1 MEIVEHVEDLGLFI
15 KKSSN
20 LLKKNG
26 IIFDYW
32 SSLKGKFNKIKKLNQ
47 RSKYFEL

>member
-1 MEIVEHVEDLGLFI
+1 MNNNKFYKNTNPKVYA
-15 KKSSN
+15 N

>member
-1 MEIVEHVEDLGLFI
+1 MNNNKFYKNTDPQIYS
-15 KKSSN
+15 K
-20 LLKKNG
+20 LLKKDG

-32 SSLKGKFNKIKKLNQ
+32 SSLKNKFNKIKKLNR